1 MKWAHCW
8 RALYLRARCALAR
21 LARETK
27 IATINIRRSSAFANI
42 LLSLLY
48 ALNPNQ
54 RYFRFHGY
62 CLLILFMLILIYI
75 FTFYYIVRLA
85 GARTPNS
92 NSELERQTRIANSNG
107 ELERRTARGN
117 ANHSHYEIYFGLHLA
132 KFTALLLASG
142 RVAG

>member
-1 MKWAHCW
+1 MKWVHCW

-92 NSELERQTRIANSNG
+92 NSELEWRTRMANSNG
-107 ELERRTARGN
+107 ELQEEMRIILIMKST
-117 ANHSHYEIYFGLHLA
+117 LD
-132 KFTALLLASG
+132 FTWPSLPRFYWPVG
-142 RVAG
+142 E